1 MRNTSDLMISASKC
15 LRDFI
20 MHELVTVFVLSIY
33 TYISANAYTT
43 TNINFDMLNKID
55 MIGPLP
61 ESHKT
66 SFQYIS

>member
-1 MRNTSDLMISASKC
+1 
-15 LRDFI
+15 